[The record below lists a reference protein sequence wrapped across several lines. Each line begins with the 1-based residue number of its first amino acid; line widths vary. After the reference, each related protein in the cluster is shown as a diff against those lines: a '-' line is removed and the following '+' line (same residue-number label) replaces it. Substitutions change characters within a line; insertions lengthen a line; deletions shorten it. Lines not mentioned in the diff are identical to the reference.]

1 MRLTSLHSTRN
12 KDSVKVCEGKC
23 SQLRHFALRGPDCGH
38 IISRWMKK
46 KLLFGKLDQ
55 TKGEKKMIPRYSSNI
70 WLHGL
75 FLFDRPSR
83 LPANACQSDTSLT
96 AGGIS
101 TLAYHPQGSGWRW
114 GRCLKPSSVVW
125 MFSGSGSSSSKL
137 ISVIPSN
144 QMSVLTLGPG
154 WSPVLSWALWPV
166 VDKSPTHISATLDRQ
181 DPNKLRQQ
189 QHMTL

>member
-1 MRLTSLHSTRN
+1 MRLTTLHSTRN
-12 KDSVKVCEGKC
+12 ESVKVCEGKC

-55 TKGEKKMIPRYSSNI
+55 TKGEKKCLLGILPTFDSMDF
-70 WLHGL
+70 

-96 AGGIS
+96 AGGIF

-114 GRCLKPSSVVW
+114 DRCLKPSSVVW
-125 MFSGSGSSSSKL
+125 MFAGSGSSSSKMF
-137 ISVIPSN
+137 SVIPSN
-144 QMSVLTLGPG
+144 QMSVLTLCPG
-154 WSPVLSWALWPV
+154 WSPVLSWALRPV

>member
-1 MRLTSLHSTRN
+1 MRLTTLHSTRN
-12 KDSVKVCEGKC
+12 ESVKVCEGKC

-55 TKGEKKMIPRYSSNI
+55 TKGEKKWFLGILPTFDSMDFFYLTDHPGFLLTPVKVTLH
-70 WLHGL
+70 WLQEESL
-75 FLFDRPSR
+75 L
-83 LPANACQSDTSLT
+83 LPT
-96 AGGIS
+96 I
-101 TLAYHPQGSGWRW
+101 HKEGWRW
-114 GRCLKPSSVVW
+114 DRCLKPSSVVW
-125 MFSGSGSSSSKL
+125 MFAGSGSSSSKMF
-137 ISVIPSN
+137 SVIPSN
-144 QMSVLTLGPG
+144 QMSVLTLCPG
-154 WSPVLSWALWPV
+154 WSPVLSWALRPV

>member
-1 MRLTSLHSTRN
+1 MLTAQTLCFEGPRLWSHHF
-12 KDSVKVCEGKC
+12 KVNEEEATFWEIG
-23 SQLRHFALRGPDCGH
+23 SNQRR
-38 IISRWMKK
+38 
-46 KLLFGKLDQ
+46 
-55 TKGEKKMIPRYSSNI
+55 KKMSPRYSSNI

-96 AGGIS
+96 AGGIF

-114 GRCLKPSSVVW
+114 DRCLKPSSVVW
-125 MFSGSGSSSSKL
+125 MFAGSGSSSSKMF
-137 ISVIPSN
+137 SVIPSN
-144 QMSVLTLGPG
+144 QMSVLTLCPG
-154 WSPVLSWALWPV
+154 WSPVLSWALRPV